1 MNFEKGKTEAVIM
14 YRGPGAPAHRAALF
28 ARETSPCIV
37 IDTATHILTLKVV
50 AAYRHL
56 GSQYTMNA
64 DIEHE
69 ILTRI
74 ATARQAFEEL
84 KRPIFSNR
92 HIPIEGRLQLYNSL
106 IISRLLYMVVP
117 FGQMSRLRKYVS
129 WRPSLLIT
137 IVALQTLV
145 SGMELL

>member
-1 MNFEKGKTEAVIM
+1 
-14 YRGPGAPAHRAALF
+14 
-28 ARETSPCIV
+28 
-37 IDTATHILTLKVV
+37 
-50 AAYRHL
+50 
-56 GSQYTMNA
+56 MNA